1 VVTDATVYE
10 GGGYHPCKTTIR
22 VRLRET
28 GRSMVADG
36 YRIELR
42 SEGSSY
48 DVEMAIHG
56 LVECTGKGT
65 QTVSDPKAQS
75 AILLG
80 PKSSTYHL
88 ILSRAFFSF
97 TCGGRLLLGERSLRR
112 AAGIGKEPAT
122 TSFDPS
128 NLEASDPQVRY
139 LKRNGTLMRGSFT
152 ANRELDAGP
161 PWPRN
166 LYKYEYKVSWEI
178 CRGDSYCSGAKGT

>member
-56 LVECTGKGT
+56 LVECTGK
-65 QTVSDPKAQS
+65 AQS

-97 TCGGRLLLGERSLRR
+97 TCGGRLLFGERSLRR
-112 AAGIGKEPAT
+112 AAGIGREPAI

-139 LKRNGTLMRGSFT
+139 LERNGTLMRGSFA